1 MGLQFVFHCVL
12 AGTSGRLHR
21 FVGTGRL
28 QDCMQLHDAQG
39 GLARSNTK
47 ECMRYNKHA
56 KDDNLTHDEEKR

>member
-1 MGLQFVFHCVL
+1 MGVQFVFHCVL

-39 GLARSNTK
+39 GLARLNTK
-47 ECMRYNKHA
+47 ERMTDTISTPKMI
-56 KDDNLTHDEEKR
+56 T